1 MSIQSALQSLPAPKE
16 DFIGLEGRIHLST
29 GGEPPLLK
37 RHRDAFERFAA
48 DKADGFDGYHR
59 HWTVVDAL
67 RGDLARLMKAEPG
80 DIGLVGN
87 ASEAIMRVVSSID
100 WRPGDNV
107 VVPALDYAS
116 GRFALASLK
125 SLGVEVRLVPGHGWW
140 IARED
145 IAAACDDRTRLIYLS
160 QVNALT
166 GQHHDVAALSRA
178 LEGSDAILMV
188 DASHALGVVPV
199 DARSCD
205 FVVSCC
211 YKFLLGI
218 HEGVLVWNRRR
229 RPDFIPSG
237 AGWASATQGD
247 TPADYRLKPD
257 ARRVEFGN
265 AGHLGAYLL
274 RDSLAYLE
282 SFGIDAIAAHTRA
295 LAGRLIAGMTDL
307 GLDVMTP
314 AEAENHAGNA
324 AFVCADPEGL
334 TRKAAAEDIFVWG
347 DNGRLRVTAHLFA
360 TQEDVET
367 FLDRLPRFLNSD

>member
-1 MSIQSALQSLPAPKE
+1 MSIQRSLRLLPAPKD
-16 DFIGLEGRIHLST
+16 DFIGLTGKVHLST

-37 RHRDAFERFAA
+37 VHRQAFERFAA
-48 DKADGFDGYHR
+48 DKASGYDGYWR
-59 HWTVVDAL
+59 HWEEDDAL
-67 RGDLARLMKAEPG
+67 RGDLARLMQAEPG
-80 DIGLVGN
+80 DIGMVGN
-87 ASEAIMRVVSSID
+87 ASEAIMRIVASID

-107 VVPALDYAS
+107 VVPELDYAS
-116 GRFALASLK
+116 GRFALGGLK
-125 SLGVEVRLVPGHGWW
+125 ARGVEVRLVPGRGWW

-145 IAAACDDRTRLIYLS
+145 IVAACDNRTRLVYLS

-166 GQHHDVAALSRA
+166 GQHHDIAALSRA
-178 LEGSDAILMV
+178 LEGSGAALMV

-199 DARSCD
+199 DARLCD

-218 HEGVLVWNRRR
+218 HDGVLVWNRRR

-237 AGWASATQGD
+237 AGWASATAGAS
-247 TPADYRLKPD
+247 PADYHLKPD

-295 LAGRLIAGMTDL
+295 LAGRFIAGMGAL
-307 GLDVMTP
+307 GLEVMTP
-314 AEAENHAGNA
+314 AAPENHAGNA
-324 AFVCADPEGL
+324 AFVCTDPQGL

-360 TQEDVET
+360 TEEDVET
-367 FLDRLPRFLNSD
+367 FLDRLPRYLA

>member
-1 MSIQSALQSLPAPKE
+1 
-16 DFIGLEGRIHLST
+16 
-29 GGEPPLLK
+29 
-37 RHRDAFERFAA
+37 
-48 DKADGFDGYHR
+48 
-59 HWTVVDAL
+59 
-67 RGDLARLMKAEPG
+67 
-80 DIGLVGN
+80 
-87 ASEAIMRVVSSID
+87 MRVVASID

-125 SLGVEVRLVPGHGWW
+125 ATGVEVRLVPGRGWW
-140 IARED
+140 IAVED
-145 IAAACDDRTRLIYLS
+145 VVAACDDRTRLIYLS

-166 GQHHDVAALSRA
+166 GQHHDIAGLSGALD
-178 LEGSDAILMV
+178 GSDTALMV

-199 DARSCD
+199 DARAAD
-205 FVVSCC
+205 FTVSCC

-218 HEGVLVWNRRR
+218 HEGILVWNRRR
-229 RPDFIPSG
+229 RPDFSPSG
-237 AGWASATQGD
+237 AGWASATAGD

-295 LAGRLIAGMTDL
+295 LTGRLIAGMTDL

-314 AEAENHAGNA
+314 AAAEHRAGNA
-324 AFVCADPEGL
+324 AFACGDPEGL
-334 TRKAAAEDIFVWG
+334 TRRAAAEDVFVWG
-347 DNGRLRVTAHLFA
+347 DNGRLRVSAHLFA
-360 TQEDVET
+360 TEEDVET
-367 FLDRLPRFLNSD
+367 FLERLPRYLSAN